1 MTHTSPPFFGERDG
15 KVYKVGVV
23 DKGEEGFWAL
33 YRALRRFSSP
43 TRDCGTKNDRL
54 AKRLSF
60 HFPTL
65 VQEGW
70 SVQDTFHLHNSLQ
83 LLFTKSKP
91 ST

>member
-1 MTHTSPPFFGERDG
+1 MTHTSPSFVGERDG

-43 TRDCGTKNDRL
+43 TSDNDDRRL
-54 AKRLSF
+54 AKRLSS

-70 SVQDTFHLHNSLQ
+70 SVQDTFHLDTSLQ
-83 LLFTKSKP
+83 VLFTKSKP
-91 ST
+91 SK